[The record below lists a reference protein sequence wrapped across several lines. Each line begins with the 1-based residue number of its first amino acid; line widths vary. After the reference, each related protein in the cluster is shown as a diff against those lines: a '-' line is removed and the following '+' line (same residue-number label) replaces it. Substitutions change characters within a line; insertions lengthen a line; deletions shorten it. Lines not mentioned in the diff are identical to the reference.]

1 MAITPMCKKTKVEE
15 SPSKMPICPYLHVD
29 GCHWI
34 VISNVRPENG
44 VVGLCLDAT
53 VIHVY
58 DSRQRRNIACGLPE
72 TVCSFLVPPVEA
84 VMINIE
90 GQRNTF
96 DCGVLAIASATE
108 LAHGQGP
115 VLCSWDTSRV
125 MRDHLLSCLENGHMT
140 RFPTTRRRRVGLGK
154 RVRKSIKENVYCDCM
169 MPNDKD
175 KPMIQ
180 CDFCK
185 KWFHLLC
192 VELEEKCYDNV
203 KWTCSHCTL

>member
-1 MAITPMCKKTKVEE
+1 M
-15 SPSKMPICPYLHVD
+15 D

-72 TVCSFLVPPVEA
+72 TVCSFLVPLSPPVEA
-84 VMINIE
+84 IQFDMINIE

-108 LAHGQGP
+108 LAHGQDP

-192 VELEEKCYDNV
+192 VELEEKCYDNHV
-203 KWTCSHCTL
+203 LTAHCNVLLIILHH

>member
-1 MAITPMCKKTKVEE
+1 M
-15 SPSKMPICPYLHVD
+15 
-29 GCHWI
+29 
-34 VISNVRPENG
+34 
-44 VVGLCLDAT
+44 
-53 VIHVY
+53 
-58 DSRQRRNIACGLPE
+58 
-72 TVCSFLVPPVEA
+72 
-84 VMINIE
+84 
-90 GQRNTF
+90 
-96 DCGVLAIASATE
+96 
-108 LAHGQGP
+108 
-115 VLCSWDTSRV
+115 
-125 MRDHLLSCLENGHMT
+125 
-140 RFPTTRRRRVGLGK
+140 GLGK